1 MGIGDRP
8 DSLACWLYRAGYDAV
23 TDGRDQRPA
32 PPGEDLAERI
42 GAASRRHELDDPDR
56 GLPLA
61 DRVINR
67 AAELLGVGLL
77 GGILAIVFANAL
89 SRYALN
95 QSFVWAEE
103 VVISL
108 VPWLAVTGLFLSV
121 RRRQMIRVEFFLDKF
136 PPALR
141 RSLAVL
147 AELLGAAM
155 LAWLAWLGFNYV
167 ATFGGDRTPYLAL
180 PKGLFTSALWIGAA
194 AVALAFAV
202 AAWRERLGRA

>member
-1 MGIGDRP
+1 MSDQAG
-8 DSLACWLYRAGYDAV
+8 RAA
-23 TDGRDQRPA
+23 RS
-32 PPGEDLAERI
+32 EDLAARI
-42 GAASRRHELDDPDR
+42 GAASRRHELEDPDR

-67 AAELLGVGLL
+67 AVEILGVGLL

-89 SRYALN
+89 SRYALDR
-95 QSFVWAEE
+95 SFVWAEE
-103 VVISL
+103 LVIGL

-121 RRRQMIRVEFFLDKF
+121 RRRQMIRIEFFVDRF
-136 PPALR
+136 D
-141 RSLAVL
+141 RSMRSVL
-147 AELLGAAM
+147 AAGAQLLGAAM

-194 AVALAFAV
+194 AVALAFA
-202 AAWRERLGRA
+202 AASWRELRRR